1 MTIIIA
7 GNQSYWRITIEEEE
21 EKEEEEKEEKKVVWC
36 VIWPSCCDGGQN
48 RVANYVRH
56 DSNQPSLWQ
65 APIVEVAY

>member
-7 GNQSYWRITIEEEE
+7 ANQSYWRITIDEEEE
-21 EKEEEEKEEKKVVWC
+21 EEVVWC